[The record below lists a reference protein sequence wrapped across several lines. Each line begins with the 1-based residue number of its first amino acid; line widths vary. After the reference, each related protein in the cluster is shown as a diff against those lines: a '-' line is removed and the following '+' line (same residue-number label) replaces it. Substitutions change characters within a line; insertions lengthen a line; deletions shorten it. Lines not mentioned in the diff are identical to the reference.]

1 MEKSNIVYR
10 TNQYS
15 MFKRLEGNRKI
26 PKSRINKIIAS
37 IQKVGYVQ
45 SPVVVN
51 EKMEVVDGQG
61 RIEALKELGLP
72 VDYIIVKGIGIEECR
87 AMNINQENWK
97 LIDHIH
103 SYAETGNESYIFFEN
118 LIKLYKNIGIKV
130 INQAITGLACFDGDK
145 IKNGRF
151 VCTKEDYENA
161 QKVLDYESRF
171 IAIVKKIQGQADYIY
186 MAIGFCFYHKDIEN
200 ERLFEKLSE
209 KYDRLIPPANMEQA
223 LDELSKIYN
232 DRLRGE
238 KVYLSTDYKREM
250 DKKYGW
256 YEKRYGSK
264 PRHYV

>member
-10 TNQYS
+10 TNKYS
-15 MFKRLEGNRKI
+15 LFKRLEGNRKI

-103 SYAETGNESYIFFEN
+103 SYAETGNESYIYLEN
-118 LIKLYKNIGIKV
+118 LIKAYGRLGITA
-130 INQAITGLACFDGDK
+130 INNAVTGLASTDGQK
-145 IKNGRF
+145 IKSERF
-151 VCTKEDYENA
+151 VCTKEDYEKA
-161 QKVLDYESRF
+161 LKILDYEKRF
-171 IAIVKKIQGQADYIY
+171 IPIVKKMQGRADYIY
-186 MAIGFCFYHKDIEN
+186 IAIGFCYESKSVDN

-209 KYDRLIPPANMEQA
+209 KYERFLPPANVEQA
-223 LDELSKIYN
+223 LDEISKIYN
-232 DRLRGE
+232 ERLRAE

-250 DKKYGW
+250 DRKYGW
-256 YEKRYGSK
+256 YDKRYGSR
-264 PRHYV
+264 PRHYI